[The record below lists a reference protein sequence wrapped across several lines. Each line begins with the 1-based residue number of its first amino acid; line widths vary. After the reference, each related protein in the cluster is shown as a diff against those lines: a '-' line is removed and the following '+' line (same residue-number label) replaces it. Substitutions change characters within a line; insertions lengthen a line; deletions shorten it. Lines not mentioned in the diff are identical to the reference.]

1 MLNVTKNN
9 LCLAVFSLFCN
20 LKPSKVYSWLKP
32 PVVWLILLGYWLVIA
47 EFMYLERYG
56 LRTIEYK
63 MKLAGTPQWAI
74 GIQYSQAWIGF
85 NVTGFTIIPNN
96 IQPSVSFFVNIN
108 LADKNQRRF
117 LYEFINIEV
126 YLFKMWGFLLSSVLH
141 HWTETYSNILT
152 SVCGFGNCW
161 ELGIGLGK
169 SANTDLPVLQQS
181 LYCLFAWNWNLVHS
195 FLIGLEVLWR
205 LNF

>member
-1 MLNVTKNN
+1 MGLEQWNTRWN
-9 LCLAVFSLFCN
+9 
-20 LKPSKVYSWLKP
+20 
-32 PVVWLILLGYWLVIA
+32 WLVHHN
-47 EFMYLERYG
+47 EPLEYNTVRLG
-56 LRTIEYK
+56 LALMWQGSLLFLTTYS
-63 MKLAGTPQWAI
+63 PQCHSLSI
-74 GIQYSQAWIGF
+74 STLQIRI
-85 NVTGFTIIPNN
+85 NV
-96 IQPSVSFFVNIN
+96 
-108 LADKNQRRF
+108 DF

-161 ELGIGLGK
+161 ELGIGLSK

-195 FLIGLEVLWR
+195 LLIGLEVLWR